1 VSNIIQKFKNDKMK
15 KLKLLLLIAGALS
28 MWQLKAQTGTSC
40 SNAVLI
46 TQPHA
51 QVYIG
56 NTTFQWYKFDATS
69 SNMRLNISEK
79 SNQINIS
86 KIELYSGS
94 CTSLTLLTKDSL
106 TFNLDSVKTIQSSS
120 ITIGTSF

>member
-1 VSNIIQKFKNDKMK
+1 
-15 KLKLLLLIAGALS
+15 

>member
-28 MWQLKAQTGTSC
+28 MWQLKAQTGTNC

-51 QVYIG
+51 HVYIG

>member
-1 VSNIIQKFKNDKMK
+1 MSNIIQKFKNDKMK